1 MFYAIKRK
9 DGLYFAGL
17 FDTNNKFKW
26 SREPQVFYASTN
38 GREILEIINKYYDV
52 ELIEIP
58 INEKP
63 LAEPYYKQI
72 IISINSEEEIY
83 QFTTRDF
90 DVKFVYKD
98 SEYSHICLK
107 KPTAKREFTASNGRK
122 VNMDESLYGGSILE
136 RCQEIYI
143 GIRNTN
149 DEISYN
155 EFKEAM
161 NAMIEF
167 VNLY

>member
-1 MFYAIKRK
+1 
-9 DGLYFAGL
+9 
-17 FDTNNKFKW
+17 
-26 SREPQVFYASTN
+26 
-38 GREILEIINKYYDV
+38 
-52 ELIEIP
+52 
-58 INEKP
+58 
-63 LAEPYYKQI
+63 
-72 IISINSEEEIY
+72 
-83 QFTTRDF
+83 
-90 DVKFVYKD
+90 
-98 SEYSHICLK
+98 
-107 KPTAKREFTASNGRK
+107 
-122 VNMDESLYGGSILE
+122 MDESLYGGSILE